1 MLLCGL
7 SALVLTS
14 CLNDDD
20 NTGLT
25 PEEVR
30 TAYQLVKGSHSG
42 KVIFSAANPNNTKD
56 TTDTLAVTWNV
67 LTDSTMVIHNLPIS
81 KIAANVTDADLKSA
95 IAALPDQD
103 VDCFIGFTV
112 VSPVTFLINP
122 SLVEYP
128 ALSYGG
134 ARHKVQIGFYINNTN
149 SFGMYNATSGNMI
162 MQVAVGGFYVD
173 GKLDHSLLSGP
184 FGFVFEAKE

>member
-42 KVIFSAANPNNTKD
+42 KVIFSAANPHNTKD

-112 VSPVTFLINP
+112 V
-122 SLVEYP
+122 
-128 ALSYGG
+128 
-134 ARHKVQIGFYINNTN
+134 
-149 SFGMYNATSGNMI
+149 
-162 MQVAVGGFYVD
+162 
-173 GKLDHSLLSGP
+173 
-184 FGFVFEAKE
+184 